1 MKKHFLSILVCL
13 FFTYMADAQIQPF
26 EIPSGYRFQYRI
38 KGPEYKH
45 SEVLELMVDEYGNY
59 LVATF
64 RGEKASF
71 VYLYIYNLYSWE
83 EKYKIKLD
91 DNRSEL
97 YNSFFDE
104 SGDFFYVNVDV
115 FRNKFKKIDLKT
127 KEIVEVDCSE
137 TPKGCRKL
145 EQQLY
150 RVDAF
155 TVGDNYFIFRDDEF
169 LNYIKIYVKKEMYI
183 PKTSEEEAKANYGLK
198 NAMYLDPSKGGVIM
212 LTPAEL
218 RDLQAGKEVEKN
230 GVPIFY
236 DPNAIDAQGNVIPY
250 THGEYEPFKIRFTI
264 NEMNKLN
271 KKISFVYD
279 HFVIK
284 LDLDALEAE
293 LKEGKQ

>member
-250 THGEYEPFKIRFTI
+250 TPGEYEPFKIRFTL